1 MKRVTK
7 SDNVDDDDDDDDN
20 GDDYD
25 GHGWSLLYSMNR
37 LSI

>member
-1 MKRVTK
+1 MKKVTK
-7 SDNVDDDDDDDDN
+7 SDNVDDDDDN
-20 GDDYD
+20 D

>member
-7 SDNVDDDDDDDDN
+7 SDNVVDDDDDN
-20 GDDYD
+20 D

>member
-7 SDNVDDDDDDDDN
+7 SDNVDDDDDN